1 MDLVAEVRRGNLRAI
16 ARAISLIE
24 DLEPEAEGLVDDLYP
39 YTGRSRVL
47 GITGSPGAGKSSLV
61 DRLITLERR
70 RGRRVAVI
78 AVDPS
83 SPYSGGAIL
92 GDRLRMQTHA
102 TDEGV
107 FIRSM
112 ASRGYL
118 GGIAAATGDVIKVLD
133 AAGYQS
139 IFIET
144 IGVGQ
149 TEIKIVELSDIVMLV
164 LMPGAGDEIQAMK
177 AGIMEIGDIFIINK
191 KDLPGADKLLEEV
204 RYVLDFKNQSAG
216 NGRERDAAAGVEPG
230 GTANPVLMTRAAGVA
245 GAAGVANPG
254 GEDSAEPA
262 AGEDGIEQLEEAI
275 DSYAA
280 RITSSGKLAEKR
292 HFRLERELLGILNR
306 KVHQLMDV
314 HIEVS
319 KQLPGWA
326 DRLYR
331 RDARPYALVNEQI
344 SKFMKERA
352 GD

>member
-1 MDLVAEVRRGNLRAI
+1 MDLVAEVCRGNLRAI
-16 ARAISLIE
+16 ARTISLIE
-24 DLEPEAEGLVDDLYP
+24 DLEPEAEQLVDDLYP
-39 YTGRSRVL
+39 YTGRARIL

-70 RGRRVAVI
+70 RGRKVAVI

-83 SPYSGGAIL
+83 SPFSGGAIL

-102 TDEGV
+102 TDPGV

-112 ASRGYL
+112 ASRGFL

-133 AAGYQS
+133 AAGYES

-149 TEIKIVELSDIVMLV
+149 TEIKIVELSDIVLLV

-177 AGIMEIGDIFIINK
+177 AGVMEIGDVFVINK
-191 KDLPGADKLLEEV
+191 KDLPGADKLLAEV
-204 RYVLDFKNQSAG
+204 QYVLSFKGSPAG
-216 NGRERDAAAGVEPG
+216 DNG
-230 GTANPVLMTRAAGVA
+230 GTEEESNPVLMTCAARTVR
-245 GAAGVANPG
+245 
-254 GEDSAEPA
+254 
-262 AGEDGIEQLEEAI
+262 EDGIEQLQEAI
-275 DSYAA
+275 ENYAVK
-280 RITSSGKLAEKR
+280 IESSGKLAEKR

-319 KQLPGWA
+319 RQLPGWVE
-326 DRLYR
+326 RLYR
-331 RDARPYALVNEQI
+331 RDTRPYALINEQI
-344 SKFMKERA
+344 RNFMKEST
-352 GD
+352 GDRKN

>member
-1 MDLVAEVRRGNLRAI
+1 MDLVTEVRKGNLRAI
-16 ARAISLIE
+16 ARTISLIE
-24 DLEPEAEGLVDDLYP
+24 DLEPEAEQLVDDLYP
-39 YTGRSRVL
+39 HTGRSRIL

-70 RGRRVAVI
+70 RGCKVAVI

-83 SPYSGGAIL
+83 SPFSGGAIL

-102 TDEGV
+102 TDAGV

-112 ASRGYL
+112 ASRGFL

-133 AAGYQS
+133 AAGYET

-149 TEIKIVELSDIVMLV
+149 TEIKIVELSDIVLLV

-191 KDLPGADKLLEEV
+191 KDLPGANKLFAEV
-204 RYVLDFKNQSAG
+204 QYVLSFKNSPAVAAG
-216 NGRERDAAAGVEPG
+216 NEEQCG
-230 GTANPVLMTRAAGVA
+230 GELNPILMTRAAR
-245 GAAGVANPG
+245 AAR
-254 GEDSAEPA
+254 A
-262 AGEDGIEQLEEAI
+262 AHDDGIEQLEAAI

-280 RITSSGKLAEKR
+280 RIERSGKLAEKR
-292 HFRLERELLGILNR
+292 RFRLERELLGILNR

-319 KQLPGWA
+319 KQLPDWT

-331 RDARPYALVNEQI
+331 RETRPYALINEQI
-344 SKFMKERA
+344 RNFMKEKDR
-352 GD
+352 

>member
-1 MDLVAEVRRGNLRAI
+1 MDIVMEVRKGNLRAI

-24 DLEPEAEGLVDDLYP
+24 DQEPEAEQLVDDLYP
-39 YTGRSRVL
+39 YTGRSRIL

-70 RGRRVAVI
+70 RGCKVAVI

-83 SPYSGGAIL
+83 SPFSGGAIL

-102 TDEGV
+102 TDAGV

-112 ASRGYL
+112 ASRGFL

-133 AAGYQS
+133 AAGYET

-149 TEIKIVELSDIVMLV
+149 TEIKIVELSDIVLLV

-191 KDLPGADKLLEEV
+191 KDLPGADKLFAEV
-204 RYVLDFKNQSAG
+204 QYVLSFKNSPTG
-216 NGRERDAAAGVEPG
+216 AAGDEEQCG
-230 GTANPVLMTRAAGVA
+230 GKRNPILMTRAARAVH
-245 GAAGVANPG
+245 
-254 GEDSAEPA
+254 D
-262 AGEDGIEQLEEAI
+262 DGIEQLEAAI

-280 RITSSGKLAEKR
+280 RIERSGKLADKR
-292 HFRLERELLGILNR
+292 RFRLERELLGILNR

-319 KQLPGWA
+319 KQLPDWTE
-326 DRLYR
+326 RLYR
-331 RDARPYALVNEQI
+331 RETRPYALINEQI
-344 SKFMKERA
+344 RNFLKEKNR
-352 GD
+352 

>member
-1 MDLVAEVRRGNLRAI
+1 MDLVTEVRRGNPRAI

-39 YTGRSRVL
+39 HTGRSRVM

-61 DRLITLERR
+61 DRLITLERQ

-83 SPYSGGAIL
+83 SPFSGGAIL

-102 TDEGV
+102 TDAGV

-133 AAGYQS
+133 AAGYES

-149 TEIKIVELSDIVMLV
+149 TEIKIVELSDIVLLV

-177 AGIMEIGDIFIINK
+177 AGIMEIGDIFVINK
-191 KDLPGADKLLEEV
+191 KDLPGADKLLAEV

-216 NGRERDAAAGVEPG
+216 DGRERDGAAGADPDG
-230 GTANPVLMTRAAGVA
+230 AANPVLMTRAGGAGS
-245 GAAGVANPG
+245 AARGV
-254 GEDSAEPA
+254 
-262 AGEDGIEQLEEAI
+262 GEDGIEELEEAI

-280 RITSSGKLAEKR
+280 QIENSGKLAEKR

-326 DRLYR
+326 DRLFR
-331 RDARPYALVNEQI
+331 RETCPYALVNEQI

>member
-1 MDLVAEVRRGNLRAI
+1 MDLVREVLRGNLRAI
-16 ARAISLIE
+16 ARTISLIE

-39 YTGRSRVL
+39 YTGRARIL

-70 RGRRVAVI
+70 RGRKVAVI

-83 SPYSGGAIL
+83 SPFSGGAIL

-102 TDEGV
+102 TDAGV

-133 AAGYQS
+133 AAGYES

-149 TEIKIVELSDIVMLV
+149 TEIKIVELSDIVLLV

-191 KDLPGADKLLEEV
+191 KDLPGSDKLLAEV
-204 RYVLDFKNQSAG
+204 RYVLGFKNHSAG
-216 NGRERDAAAGVEPG
+216 AGREWDGAAGADADGV
-230 GTANPVLMTRAAGVA
+230 ANPVLMTRA
-245 GAAGVANPG
+245 
-254 GEDSAEPA
+254 DSAA
-262 AGEDGIEQLEEAI
+262 RAVGEDGIEQLEEAI
-275 DSYAA
+275 DNYAA
-280 RITSSGKLAEKR
+280 QIESSGKLAEKR

-326 DRLYR
+326 DLLYR
-331 RDARPYALVNEQI
+331 RDTRPYALVNEQI
-344 SKFMKERA
+344 SKFMKERE

>member
-1 MDLVAEVRRGNLRAI
+1 MDLVTEVRRGNLRAI
-16 ARAISLIE
+16 ARSISLIE
-24 DLEPEAEGLVDDLYP
+24 DLEPEAERLVDDLYP
-39 YTGRSRVL
+39 YTGRSRIL

-70 RGRRVAVI
+70 RGGKVAVI

-83 SPYSGGAIL
+83 SPFSGGAIL

-102 TDEGV
+102 TDAGV

-112 ASRGYL
+112 ASRGFL
-118 GGIAAATGDVIKVLD
+118 GGTAAATGDAIKVLD
-133 AAGYQS
+133 AAGYES

-149 TEIKIVELSDIVMLV
+149 TEIKIVELSDIVLLV

-191 KDLPGADKLLEEV
+191 KDLPGADKLLAEV
-204 RYVLDFKNQSAG
+204 QYVLSLKNSPAG
-216 NGRERDAAAGVEPG
+216 AAREKEEG
-230 GTANPVLMTRAAGVA
+230 GGADTQGIDNPVLMT
-245 GAAGVANPG
+245 
-254 GEDSAEPA
+254 SAVH
-262 AGEDGIEQLEEAI
+262 EDGIEQLEEAI
-275 DSYAA
+275 DDYAA
-280 RITSSGKLAEKR
+280 EIERSGKLAEKR
-292 HFRLERELLGILNR
+292 RFRLERELLGILNR

-326 DRLYR
+326 ESLYR
-331 RDARPYALVNEQI
+331 RDTRPYALVNEQI
-344 SKFMKERA
+344 RNFMKERT
-352 GD
+352 GDRKD